1 MEFATNLFEIAVIS
15 VAATIAVALLAR
27 LSGSKPN
34 WRRMFAIAIG
44 LVVAQA
50 IQLHWSLSTAI
61 YALVVGVCTAACVL
75 LSLLF
80 GRHASPRT

>member
-1 MEFATNLFEIAVIS
+1 MEFAANLLEIVVIS
-15 VAATIAVALLAR
+15 LAATSAVAFLAR

-61 YALVVGVCTAACVL
+61 YALVVGVCTATCVL
-75 LSLLF
+75 LSLFF
-80 GRHASPRT
+80 GRAKSEA